1 MFVEI
6 NFRKSKWML
15 CSTFVPPSQSDQYYF
30 DNIDK
35 ALDIY
40 CQYEKVV
47 LAGDFNAQIEE
58 RCFDYFLFQH
68 ELR

>member
-1 MFVEI
+1 
-6 NFRKSKWML
+6 ML
-15 CSTFVPPSQSDQYYF
+15 CSTYVPPSHSDQYYF
-30 DNIDK
+30 DNTDK

-68 ELR
+68 ELRSA